1 MCPSDLKICEQIDLI
16 GAIGALDA
24 PSSSGRTPSSK
35 GARSR
40 FTSGLGAVR
49 QTIRICGVT
58 EGGLQGRD
66 TAMTIK
72 HKLQNPFAL
81 LAQGFVAGA
90 LLLWLHAPSARDAPQ
105 SPPPVEC
112 DATSGTSPACPP
124 H

>member
-58 EGGLQGRD
+58 EGGLQDRD

-72 HKLQNPFAL
+72 QKLQNPFAL
-81 LAQGFVAGA
+81 VAQGFVAGA
-90 LLLWLHAPSARDAPQ
+90 LMLWVTAPSESDAPQ
-105 SPPPVEC
+105 SPPPVESA
-112 DATSGTSPACPP
+112 ATAGESQA
-124 H
+124 